1 MDNKITKHLEA
12 NGLDLE
18 FARERVQDFDWQ
30 IKQIFEAGAEY
41 RDSATAGLLVEAVAI
56 LWADLCLVGL
66 HEVTDPYSLY
76 TLAIQEEEVA

>member
-1 MDNKITKHLEA
+1 MENKITKHLEQ
-12 NGLDLE
+12 NELDLD
-18 FARERVQDFDWQ
+18 FARSVVQNFDLQ
-30 IKQIFEAGAEY
+30 IGDILEAGAEY

-76 TLAIQEEEVA
+76 TLAIEEDEVA